1 MTTTRK
7 GKSNYRASVAAYFI
21 ANPYRVVT
29 RTEMEKELNLTSIQV
44 RGSIAGAQFDARRK
58 GIENWATHLRVE
70 ARGVAWMYRPQ
81 STPDAVKP
89 DLADAGTITATPAQ
103 VLTAAHPGEV
113 TTGGGTDLRLAGP
126 LPNSITT
133 TTTAVPKRYR
143 VTRSPALGT
152 CLEVV
157 HIAKDGSV
165 ILAADDGS
173 VWRVTQPTQ
182 LEA

>member
-58 GIENWATHLRVE
+58 GIENWASHLRVE

-81 STPDAVKP
+81 SQPTPDGKAVAVEVGP
-89 DLADAGTITATPAQ
+89 SPSVHNAGTITATPAQ
-103 VLTAAHPGEV
+103 VITAAH
-113 TTGGGTDLRLAGP
+113 AGRV
-126 LPNSITT
+126 TT
-133 TTTAVPKRYR
+133 TTNPGSITAAYYDEI
-143 VTRSPALGT
+143 TRPPDVISLGT
-152 CLEVV
+152 CLEV
-157 HIAKDGSV
+157 IYITKDGSLIV
-165 ILAADDGS
+165 AADDDTT
-173 VWRVTQPTQ
+173 WRLNKPIR